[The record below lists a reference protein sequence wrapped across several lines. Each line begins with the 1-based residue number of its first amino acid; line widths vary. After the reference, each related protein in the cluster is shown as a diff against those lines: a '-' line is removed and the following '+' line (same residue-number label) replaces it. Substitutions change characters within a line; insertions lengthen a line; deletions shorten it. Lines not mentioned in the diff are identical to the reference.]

1 MNIRKI
7 IREEIARVFKEAE
20 TTGSM
25 AGSASSDDTGSMLN
39 GTLTDISGVLQA
51 DYDNMDVIIRKLDVD
66 SKNRKNDIKS
76 KLQIKSKLPAD
87 NPDRK
92 GLNVSIPAYQSDDKV
107 RDEQLKN
114 LKDTQKGIAAAQ
126 DKLNK
131 QQLDMEKQTKQ
142 SGKTPSV
149 LPSLESPI

>member
-7 IREEIARVFKEAE
+7 IKEEVARVFKEAD
-20 TTGSM
+20 GDM
-25 AGSASSDDTGSMLN
+25 SSTDGQGSMLN
-39 GTLTDISGVLQA
+39 GTLDDISGVLQT
-51 DYDNMDVIIRKLDVD
+51 DFDSMDAIIQKLDVD
-66 SKNRKNDIKS
+66 SKDRKNDIKS

-107 RDEQLKN
+107 RDEQLKK
-114 LKDTQKGIAAAQ
+114 LKDTQLGIKAAQ
-126 DKLNK
+126 EKINQQKL
-131 QQLDMEKQTKQ
+131 DAEKQSIE

-149 LPSLESPI
+149 LPSLKSPI